1 MIDRYFILKINHF
14 YVFWSIKSNAYTFF
28 IFE

>member
-1 MIDRYFILKINHF
+1 MIDRYFIFKINHF
-14 YVFWSIKSNAYTFF
+14 YVFRRIKSKAYTFF